1 MGILSGE
8 GNNEMITS
16 ILHANENKKREDFE
30 NDQAYIDHLKGEI
43 AIASRES
50 DEATKLSFEN
60 PNDKELVEK
69 AIIADRK
76 LADLHGLIEKLEG
89 PAEIPNWEEVEDNEY

>member
-1 MGILSGE
+1 MGIFSEDG
-8 GNNEMITS
+8 GEMITS

-30 NDQAYIDHLKGEI
+30 SDEEYLEHLKGEI

-50 DEATKLSFEN
+50 DEATKLSFDN

-69 AIIADRK
+69 AVIADQK
-76 LADLHGLIEKLEG
+76 LADLHGFLEKIEG
-89 PAEIPNWEEVEDNEY
+89 PKEIPNWEEVEDKE